1 MFFAK
6 ILRPIRQNAIT
17 EGDLECILT
26 RNCEG
31 TEQLRTEIKRNFDQ
45 SMLWQNRGG
54 NFLKERETFGSRLG
68 FILVSAG
75 CAVGLGNV
83 WKFPYMTGKYGGAAF
98 ILIYL
103 VFLVLLGLPI
113 LVSEFAVG
121 RSSRLSTARAFHKL
135 EPEGSNFHKYS
146 YMGMIGNYMLMMFYT
161 MVAGWM
167 MYYCYV
173 MATGKL
179 SGASSDE
186 VSGFFSN
193 LMTSTGTMTGWMIA
207 AVLLAF
213 GVCSLGLKNGIER
226 ITKVMMICL
235 FALIVVLAVHS
246 VTLDGAMEGVKFYL
260 VPNLDNIR
268 EAGLGNVIFGALS
281 QAFFTLSIGIGA
293 MEIFGSYMGKEC
305 TLAGESVN
313 ILILDTFVALM
324 AGLIIIPA
332 CFAFSVE
339 PGAGPGLVF
348 ITLPNVFN
356 QMAGGRLWGALFFL
370 FMSFAALSTVI
381 AVFENILSFAMD
393 LWGWKRNK
401 AVVFNIVLIIILSM
415 PAILGFGPWS
425 GIQILGEGTN
435 IMDLEDFIISNN
447 ILPLG
452 SVVFVIFCA
461 SKNGWGWDNFI
472 KEANTGSG
480 LKFPKFI
487 RNYMLWVIP
496 AVVAVI
502 YLKGYYDMFQPKG
515 MNYLVP
521 WMIIGVAML
530 VLVGWISFG
539 HSKKK

>member
-1 MFFAK
+1 M
-6 ILRPIRQNAIT
+6 
-17 EGDLECILT
+17 
-26 RNCEG
+26 
-31 TEQLRTEIKRNFDQ
+31 
-45 SMLWQNRGG
+45 
-54 NFLKERETFGSRLG
+54 KERETFGSRLG

-167 MYYCYV
+167 MYYGYV

-193 LMTSTGTMTGWMIA
+193 LMTSTGTMTGWMIV

-213 GVCSLGLKNGIER
+213 GVCSLGLQNGIER

-235 FALIVVLAVHS
+235 LALIVVLAVHS

-268 EAGLGNVIFGALS
+268 AAGLGNVIFGALS

-305 TLAGESVN
+305 TLAGESIN

-332 CFAFSVE
+332 CFAFNVE

-356 QMAGGRLWGALFFL
+356 QMAGGDSGELCFSCLCPLRHCLRLLQYLRTFCPSQWICGDGNVIKQFYLISFCSLFFPCRQFLASDRGPEFRSSVKEQISWIWKILL
-370 FMSFAALSTVI
+370 F
-381 AVFENILSFAMD
+381 
-393 LWGWKRNK
+393 
-401 AVVFNIVLIIILSM
+401 
-415 PAILGFGPWS
+415 
-425 GIQILGEGTN
+425 QIT
-435 IMDLEDFIISNN
+435 S
-447 ILPLG
+447 
-452 SVVFVIFCA
+452 CH
-461 SKNGWGWDNFI
+461 
-472 KEANTGSG
+472 
-480 LKFPKFI
+480 
-487 RNYMLWVIP
+487 
-496 AVVAVI
+496 
-502 YLKGYYDMFQPKG
+502 
-515 MNYLVP
+515 LVQ
-521 WMIIGVAML
+521 
-530 VLVGWISFG
+530 
-539 HSKKK
+539 

>member
-6 ILRPIRQNAIT
+6 IPRPIRKNAIT

-26 RNCEG
+26 RNCES
-31 TEQLRTEIKRNFDQ
+31 TEQLRIEIKSNFDQ

-179 SGASSDE
+179 SGASADE

-332 CFAFSVE
+332 CFAFGVE

>member
-1 MFFAK
+1 M
-6 ILRPIRQNAIT
+6 
-17 EGDLECILT
+17 
-26 RNCEG
+26 
-31 TEQLRTEIKRNFDQ
+31 
-45 SMLWQNRGG
+45 
-54 NFLKERETFGSRLG
+54 KERETFGSRLG

-167 MYYCYV
+167 MYYGYV

-193 LMTSTGTMTGWMIA
+193 LMTSTGTMTGWMIV

-213 GVCSLGLKNGIER
+213 GVCSLGLQNGIER

-235 FALIVVLAVHS
+235 LALIVVLAVHS

-268 EAGLGNVIFGALS
+268 AAGLGNVIFGALS

-305 TLAGESVN
+305 TLAGESIN

-332 CFAFSVE
+332 CFAFNVE

-370 FMSFAALSTVI
+370 FMSFASLSTVI
-381 AVFENILSFAMD
+381 AVFENIISYSMD
-393 LWGWKRNK
+393 RKGWSRGK
-401 AVVFNIVLIIILSM
+401 AVIINMVAMLLLSLPAVFGFNIL
-415 PAILGFGPWS
+415 S
-425 GIQILGEGTN
+425 GIQPLGAGTN
-435 IMDLEDFIISNN
+435 IMDLEDFIVSNN

-452 SVVFVIFCA
+452 SVVFVMFCV
-461 SKNGWGWDNFI
+461 SKYGWGWKRFI
-472 KEANTGSG
+472 KEADTGEG
-480 LKFPKFI
+480 LKFPANVQK
-487 RNYMLWVIP
+487 YMLYVIP
-496 AVVAVI
+496 AIVVVI
-502 YLKGYYDMFQPKG
+502 YLKGYYDMFSPKG
-515 MNYLVP
+515 PVVLTV
-521 WMIIGVAML
+521 WMIVSLL
-530 VLVGWISFG
+530 VLGLVGWIIFG
-539 HSKKK
+539 KNKTK

>member
-1 MFFAK
+1 M
-6 ILRPIRQNAIT
+6 
-17 EGDLECILT
+17 E
-26 RNCEG
+26 
-31 TEQLRTEIKRNFDQ
+31 EI
-45 SMLWQNRGG
+45 
-54 NFLKERETFGSRLG
+54 FLKERETFGSRLG

-179 SGASSDE
+179 SVASSDE

-332 CFAFSVE
+332 CFAFGVE

-370 FMSFAALSTVI
+370 FMSFAALSTVF
-381 AVFENILSFAMD
+381 AVFENIICCGMELTGCSRKKSS
-393 LWGWKRNK
+393 L
-401 AVVFNIVLIIILSM
+401 FNFVLITLLSL
-415 PAILGFGPWS
+415 PCVLGYNLWSWDGFAVFGGAIL
-425 GIQILGEGTN
+425 
-435 IMDLEDFIISNN
+435 DLEDFLVSNLF
-447 ILPLG
+447 LPLG
-452 SVVFVIFCA
+452 SLIYLLFCVTRY
-461 SKNGWGWDNFI
+461 GWGWKNFLQ
-472 KEANTGSG
+472 EANTGKGRSFSSRIY
-480 LKFPKFI
+480 LYAK
-487 RNYMLWVIP
+487 YVIP
-496 AVVAVI
+496 VI
-502 YLKGYYDMFQPKG
+502 VLYIFIQGYIVKFFLPAG
-515 MNYLVP
+515 
-521 WMIIGVAML
+521 
-530 VLVGWISFG
+530 
-539 HSKKK
+539 

>member
-1 MFFAK
+1 M
-6 ILRPIRQNAIT
+6 
-17 EGDLECILT
+17 E
-26 RNCEG
+26 
-31 TEQLRTEIKRNFDQ
+31 EI
-45 SMLWQNRGG
+45 
-54 NFLKERETFGSRLG
+54 FLKERETFGSRLG

-103 VFLVLLGLPI
+103 AFLVLLGLPI

-179 SGASSDE
+179 RGASSDE

-193 LMTSTGTMTGWMIA
+193 LMTSTGTMTGWMIV

-213 GVCSLGLKNGIER
+213 GVCSLGLQNGIER

-235 FALIVVLAVHS
+235 LALIVVLAVHS

-268 EAGLGNVIFGALS
+268 AAGLGNVIFGALS

-305 TLAGESVN
+305 TLAGESIN

-332 CFAFSVE
+332 CFAFNVE

-381 AVFENILSFAMD
+381 AVFENILSVAMD

-401 AVVFNIVLIIILSM
+401 AVLFNIVLLIILSM

-452 SVVFVIFCA
+452 SVIFVIFCA

-472 KEANTGSG
+472 REANTGKG
-480 LKFPKFI
+480 MKFPTFI

-496 AVVAVI
+496 IVVAII

-515 MNYLVP
+515 NTYLIP
-521 WMIIGVAML
+521 WMIVGIAML
-530 VLVGWISFG
+530 ILVGWIVFG
-539 HSKKK
+539 HSKKNKK